1 LKTFLKILACAA
13 VFYSLLA
20 GLLGEVPR
28 LAILNET
35 IRNIYFHVPMWFTM
49 MALFLVS
56 VIYSIRYLSGFSLA
70 NDDVAAVA
78 ASTGMV
84 FGLCGLITGM
94 LWARFT
100 WGAWWVADTKL
111 NGSAATMLM
120 YTAYFILRQSVREP
134 QARARLAAV
143 YGIFAFALMVVF
155 IMVLP
160 RLTDSLHPGSGGNP
174 AFSSYDLDR
183 RMRWVFYP
191 AVAGWIG
198 VGLWIMDV
206 RLRMRR
212 VEAKLINNGYS

>member
-1 LKTFLKILACAA
+1 LKTLLKILACAA

-20 GLLGEVPR
+20 GLLGAVPR

-49 MALFLVS
+49 IALFLVS
-56 VIYSIRYLSGFSLA
+56 VVYSIRFLSGFSMA

-84 FGLCGLITGM
+84 FGLCGLLTGM

-143 YGIFAFALMVVF
+143 YGIFAFSLMLVF

-174 AFSSYDLDR
+174 AFSQQWLFVD
-183 RMRWVFYP
+183 
-191 AVAGWIG
+191 
-198 VGLWIMDV
+198 
-206 RLRMRR
+206 
-212 VEAKLINNGYS
+212 